1 MTPASI
7 TLPTLI
13 QLAAITGG
21 RPDPERLGTILHQMA
36 QTDDEPLAQLVAV
49 APEAGFRVTPIR
61 QKLSEALWHARQD
74 LPLVL
79 WSSKE
84 SRWLVVTYAG
94 WFKVRVADGD
104 HLTHRTSLS
113 RRELWELL
121 GLNGPD
127 DVIEAGLAHSL
138 TIAASRTNSGSSDHD
153 HHDSISPTRRLL
165 RLLKGERQEIV
176 TLLIF
181 SVMSGVL
188 YLAAPLA
195 VDSVVSNLAF
205 GGQSQPYV
213 QAIVVLAIALFG
225 ALGLQALVSGFQY
238 YLSDI
243 IQRRLFVRTA
253 SDLAHRLPRVRADAM
268 QGIHAPEL
276 VNRFFDVVTAQKSTS
291 LLLLD
296 GVNLIFGSLI
306 GMLLLALYHPLMLLF
321 VVVLL
326 SLIVLCLW
334 LLGKGAVSTSIA
346 ESRVKYDLVN
356 WFEQVAAFPFA
367 FKGPG
372 GYKLASERSDH
383 FAAEYVRCRA
393 AHFRVVMRQIVALL
407 VLSVAAAAILLVLG
421 GWLVVSQQITL
432 GQLVASELIM
442 SSIVV
447 AMAKMGKKLEAWYDA
462 MAAMDK
468 LGHIFDLEMERSTG
482 EKGVLS
488 GKGAEVRA
496 TDIAFGYHESL
507 FENKSFVIPPGSR
520 VAIVGPHGSGASSLL
535 DILFGLRAPTEGH
548 VSVDGL
554 DLRSWHLESLRER
567 VMLLRRDDIVD
578 GSVVENL
585 RMGRDDIGLDE
596 VRGALEKVGLLEVL
610 LRRPEG
616 MDLHLTVGGAPL
628 SGNQR
633 TRLLLARALVQNPR
647 LLMIDELFDSLDPE
661 SFRLLQ
667 TAILDRSWPWTVIL
681 ATRDHDVT
689 RICDQIIQLA
699 PCHLNDGTSS
709 ESESERLSALS

>member
-1 MTPASI
+1 MTSAALNTA
-7 TLPTLI
+7 TLV
-13 QLAAITGG
+13 QLATITGG
-21 RPDPERLGTILHQMA
+21 RPDPERLGAILHQLA
-36 QTDDEPLAQLVAV
+36 KDDDEPLAQLVAA
-49 APEAGFRVTPIR
+49 APDAGFQVTPIR
-61 QKLSEALWHARQD
+61 QSLSEALWHARQD
-74 LPLVL
+74 TPLVI

-84 SRWLVVTYAG
+84 SRWLVVTHAG

-104 HLTHRTSLS
+104 HCTHRISLS
-113 RRELWELL
+113 RRKLVDLL
-121 GLNGPD
+121 GLEGSE
-127 DVIEAGLAHSL
+127 DVIEAGLAHPLS
-138 TIAASRTNSGSSDHD
+138 ISASGSEHGDSE
-153 HHDSISPTRRLL
+153 HHHHESMSPARRLL
-165 RLLKGERQEIV
+165 LLLKGERPEIL

-205 GGQSQPYV
+205 GGQSQPYI

-225 ALGLQALVSGFQY
+225 ALGLQAMVSGFQY

-243 IQRRLFVRTA
+243 IQRRMFVRTA
-253 SDLAHRLPRVRADAM
+253 SDLAYRLPRVSAEAM
-268 QGIHAPEL
+268 RGIHAPEL

-334 LLGKGAVSTSIA
+334 LLGKGAVTTSIA

-372 GYKLASERSDH
+372 GYKLASERSDL
-383 FAAEYVRCRA
+383 FASEYVRCRG

-407 VLSVAAAAILLVLG
+407 LLSVAAAAILLVLG

-442 SSIVV
+442 SSIVA

-482 EKGVLS
+482 EKAVIS
-488 GKGAEVRA
+488 GGGAEVRA
-496 TDIAFGYHESL
+496 TDISFGYHEPL
-507 FENKSFVIPPGSR
+507 FENKSFVIPPSSR
-520 VAIVGPHGSGASSLL
+520 VAVVGPHGSGASSLL
-535 DILFGLRAPTEGH
+535 DILFGLRVPNEGH

-616 MDLHLTVGGAPL
+616 MDLRLTVGGAPL

-647 LLMIDELFDSLDPE
+647 LLLIDELFDSLDPE
-661 SFRLLQ
+661 SFKLLE

-709 ESESERLSALS
+709 ESETERLNPSS